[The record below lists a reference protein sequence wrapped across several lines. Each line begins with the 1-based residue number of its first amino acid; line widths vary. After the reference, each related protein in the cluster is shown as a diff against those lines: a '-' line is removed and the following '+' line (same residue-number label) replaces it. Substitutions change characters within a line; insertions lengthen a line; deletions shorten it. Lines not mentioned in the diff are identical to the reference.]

1 VFGTVHTGANNLSTA
16 QTDLVTVPYAGSSIQ
31 QETCGISQ
39 RAAHCH
45 RISADTKSV
54 TNLDEEIAFE
64 LVSQPL
70 KIILPWS
77 RTLCMVPDEGFCTM
91 PNSKAGFAQLVS
103 PKIPHPTKTVGLII
117 I

>member
-1 VFGTVHTGANNLSTA
+1 M
-16 QTDLVTVPYAGSSIQ
+16 TVPPFSNS
-31 QETCGISQ
+31 
-39 RAAHCH
+39 RAAFRSAHCH

-54 TNLDEEIAFE
+54 THLDEEIAFE

-70 KIILPWS
+70 KIIVPWS

-117 I
+117 IEAPFKDLDR